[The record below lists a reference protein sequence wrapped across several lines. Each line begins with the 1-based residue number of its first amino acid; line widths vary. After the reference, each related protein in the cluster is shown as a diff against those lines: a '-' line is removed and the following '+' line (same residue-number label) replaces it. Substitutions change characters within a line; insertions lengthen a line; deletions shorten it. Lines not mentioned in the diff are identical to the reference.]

1 MPKLMEKQDWIRT
14 VANVG
19 SADRV
24 WFENVRGRRGSLS
37 FSVPESGTYQVILVK
52 LDGNVSPVAARQR
65 TKRPATLFETLRSC
79 PFGGV
84 ELDIKRDRGL
94 GREVAFT

>member
-1 MPKLMEKQDWIRT
+1 MEKEDWVRT

-24 WFENVRGRRGSLS
+24 WFENVQGHRGSLS
-37 FSVPESGTYQVILVK
+37 FSVPESGMYQVILVK
-52 LDGNVSPVAARQR
+52 LDSDVSRREEKPRKGSP
-65 TKRPATLFETLRSC
+65 TTLFETLRNC

-84 ELDIKRDRGL
+84 ELDVNRDHGL
-94 GREVAFT
+94 GREVAIA